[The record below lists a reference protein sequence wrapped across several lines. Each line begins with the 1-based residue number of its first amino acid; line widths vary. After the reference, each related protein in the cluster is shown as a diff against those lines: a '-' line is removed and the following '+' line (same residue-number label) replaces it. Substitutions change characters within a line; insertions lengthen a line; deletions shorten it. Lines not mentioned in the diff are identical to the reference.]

1 MPRSVSLVGNK
12 VSKLGIAYLRQI
24 IIYQAV
30 GLFVAFVVRP
40 DWPLNFMSGSV
51 NIFSL
56 VTVTYAKQIW
66 DEMIC
71 PKDTK
76 EEESLQTSCD
86 CNRGEE
92 QELMR
97 PDFRRGELNEG
108 QVEMKVDD
116 DAHSIVPES
125 TSAYVQKNSVT
136 TSGPSDILLQQL
148 LRLVTVQG
156 CLLALCTL
164 RRYSS
169 SPDDRHDAD

>member
-1 MPRSVSLVGNK
+1 M
-12 VSKLGIAYLRQI
+12 
-24 IIYQAV
+24 
-30 GLFVAFVVRP
+30 
-40 DWPLNFMSGSV
+40 

-76 EEESLQTSCD
+76 EEESLQASCD

-136 TSGPSDILLQQL
+136 TSGPSDILLATIVAVGNCSGL
-148 LRLVTVQG
+148 FIGVMYFASIFIEPGRST
-156 CLLALCTL
+156 
-164 RRYSS
+164 
-169 SPDDRHDAD
+169 

>member
-1 MPRSVSLVGNK
+1 M
-12 VSKLGIAYLRQI
+12 
-24 IIYQAV
+24 
-30 GLFVAFVVRP
+30 
-40 DWPLNFMSGSV
+40 
-51 NIFSL
+51 NIFL
-56 VTVTYAKQIW
+56 WLTVTYAKQIW

-76 EEESLQTSCD
+76 EEESLQASCD

-125 TSAYVQKNSVT
+125 TSAYVQKELRNDIWAIGHFIATIVAVGNC
-136 TSGPSDILLQQL
+136 SGLFIGVMYFASIFIEPGRS
-148 LRLVTVQG
+148 T
-156 CLLALCTL
+156 
-164 RRYSS
+164 
-169 SPDDRHDAD
+169 

>member
-1 MPRSVSLVGNK
+1 M
-12 VSKLGIAYLRQI
+12 
-24 IIYQAV
+24 

-66 DEMIC
+66 DGRIC

-86 CNRGEE
+86 CNRGGE